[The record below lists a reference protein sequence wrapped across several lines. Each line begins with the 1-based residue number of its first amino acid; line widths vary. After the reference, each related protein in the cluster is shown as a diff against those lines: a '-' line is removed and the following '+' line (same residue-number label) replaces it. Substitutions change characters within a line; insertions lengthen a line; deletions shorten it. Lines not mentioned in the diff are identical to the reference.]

1 MKTYILVILILLA
14 IIGFFT
20 LVILIYFAII
30 GNKNSGAFKKI
41 WFNTLKCYPDIECPT
56 TITDFSVPE
65 EISEEYSPD
74 VARYCADLIVRL
86 EKAANHKE
94 QIIEPKNIQNEEILY
109 NIDEKSPFGVVWKYN
124 PTQQEDNNILFI
136 AFRGTI
142 KIEEWFQDVQYS
154 QKQFIQPKKTT
165 DLNQQKAM
173 FLRNIEDQPM
183 LHSGFLEVYLNFSEK
198 LLSTIK
204 ELKPKQIIIT
214 GHSLGAAIASICALN
229 LKILNYNCITYTFAS
244 PRIGDMN
251 LSNFINKE
259 KITIYN
265 IINTLDIIPT
275 LPPAVSPN
283 FTDENNPHM
292 YSDYGIPMRFSD
304 NWKSNINNHLMAVY
318 ISNIK

>member
-1 MKTYILVILILLA
+1 MHTFILVILITLA
-14 IIGFFT
+14 CVGFIT
-20 LVILIYFAII
+20 ICISIYLAII
-30 GNKNSGAFKKI
+30 GNKNSNAFKKI
-41 WFNTLKCYPDIECPT
+41 WINTLKCPPNVECPT
-56 TITDFSVPE
+56 TIEDFPVPE
-65 EISEEYSPD
+65 QISEEYTPD
-74 VARYCADLIVRL
+74 VARYCADLIVRI
-86 EKAANHKE
+86 EKAANHQE

-142 KIEEWFQDVQYS
+142 KLEEWVQDFRYS
-154 QKQFIQPKKTT
+154 QKQFIQPTKNP
-165 DLNQQKAM
+165 DLSQQKAM
-173 FLRNIEDQPM
+173 FLRNIENPPM
-183 LHSGFLEVYLNFSEK
+183 IHSGFLEVYFNFSEK

-204 ELKPKQIIIT
+204 QLKPKQIIIT

-244 PRIGDMN
+244 PRVGDMN

-265 IINTLDIIPT
+265 MINTLDIIPT

-292 YSDYGIPMRFSD
+292 YNDYGIPIRFSD

-318 ISNIK
+318 IANIK